1 MDFLFEEQQ
10 LAFRD
15 AVRKF
20 LMVEAAPEMLREIW
34 ETDSGRSAELRAK
47 IADQGMTAISV
58 PEAHG
63 GIGGNDLDWV
73 LVQQELGYF
82 AIPDSLTASAYL
94 ATWLL
99 AQLPDS
105 VPQKKEWLPKI
116 ASGKARIAL
125 GHPINPMVADAGNA
139 GLLLLAHDDEV
150 HAIAPGLVRM
160 TANRSIDQSRRLSK
174 VHWRPTNDT
183 RICDART
190 GARLWAGVIDRA
202 GLGIAAQHLG
212 LAQRMLDLGVDH
224 SAQRK
229 QFGKPIGTFQAV
241 KHHLAEVAV
250 AIEFAEPV
258 VHRAAYALARGE
270 PRASVLVSHARLAAG
285 DAAWLASRKSLQA
298 HGAMGYTWEADLQM
312 FMKRAWALDATWGD
326 RAFHKTRIAEAILA
340 DGAALGPG
348 ATFAEK
354 PAPTK
359 SNTVILSVA
368 KNLASG

>member
-1 MDFLFEEQQ
+1 MDFIFDEQQ

-15 AVRKF
+15 AVHKF
-20 LMVEAAPEMLREIW
+20 LMVEAAPELLREIW
-34 ETDSGRSAELRAK
+34 ETDSGRSADLRAK
-47 IADQGMTAISV
+47 VADQGLTAISV

-63 GIGGNDLDWV
+63 GIGGGDLDWV

-99 AQLPDS
+99 TQLPDS
-105 VPQKKEWLPKI
+105 VAQKGEWLPKI

-139 GLLLLAHDDEV
+139 GLLLLEHEDEV
-150 HAIAPGLVRM
+150 HAVVPGLVKLS
-160 TANRSIDQSRRLSK
+160 ANRSIDQSRRLSRVLWSAK
-174 VHWRPTNDT
+174 PDT
-183 RICDART
+183 RICEART

-202 GLGIAAQHLG
+202 GLAIAAQHLG
-212 LAQRMLDLGVDH
+212 LAQRMLDLGVDY

-229 QFGKPIGTFQAV
+229 QFGKPIGSFQAV

-258 VHRAAYALARGE
+258 VHRAAYALDRQD
-270 PRASVLVSHARLAAG
+270 PRASLLVSHARIAAGEAAHLAA
-285 DAAWLASRKSLQA
+285 RKSLQA

-326 RAFHKTRIAEAILA
+326 RAFHKARVADAILA
-340 DGAALGPG
+340 PDAAIGPG
-348 ATFAEK
+348 ATFAR
-354 PAPTK
+354 PASHEP
-359 SNTVILSVA
+359 SLRLVA
-368 KNLASG
+368 AK